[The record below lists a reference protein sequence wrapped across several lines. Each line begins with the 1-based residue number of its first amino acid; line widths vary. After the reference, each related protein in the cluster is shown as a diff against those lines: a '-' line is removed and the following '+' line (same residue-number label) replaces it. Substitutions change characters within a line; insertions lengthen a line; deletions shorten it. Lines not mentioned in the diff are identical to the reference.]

1 MTNID
6 STLFHKRYK
15 ELIYKEE
22 ESFLLSSAPLGQTPF
37 WKHWAEFT
45 ETLSL
50 SGRSEHTI
58 ANVHSS
64 LRMLIIHGGLST
76 FELWQDKTALFRKF
90 HELRKEKKWSPATF
104 NSHKKN
110 ANTYFIFLERRGLVS
125 ENPTRSIDKVKE
137 TKRNY
142 SLPSTDEIGKFW
154 WYLHNCKT
162 SGHMIRKRNLLFFA
176 IIMVTGMRPKEA
188 LDMTLNNVK
197 HRDHL
202 TIQWIKMGGKPR
214 AYELE
219 QWTRDLMTD
228 YIREVATLGRSKELD
243 TSLFLGSD
251 KGSKWTYSWVRK
263 FLDRSNEVLN
273 FEGKLTCY
281 SFRRYCATELFKSKI
296 PLEQIAKY
304 LGHSRTSTTLW
315 YVQGIPGINTEAQS
329 IMSKLICTSI
339 IPSPIVSTQEY

>member
-1 MTNID
+1 MHSLNTR
-6 STLFHKRYK
+6 FHKRYT
-15 ELIYKEE
+15 ELLSEE
-22 ESFLLSSAPLGQTPF
+22 EIISLQDTIPSDHTPL
-37 WKHWAEFT
+37 WRDWDKFT

-58 ANVHSS
+58 SNVHSS

-76 FELWQDKTALFRKF
+76 FESWQDKTILFRKF

-110 ANTYFIFLERRGLVS
+110 ANTYFIFLERRGLVG

-142 SLPSTDEIGKFW
+142 ALPSIDEIGKFW

-162 SGHMIRKRNLLFFA
+162 SGRIVRKRNLLFFS

-188 LDMTLNNVK
+188 LDMTLSNVK
-197 HRDHL
+197 NRDHL

-228 YIREVATLGRSKELD
+228 YIREVAAIGRSKELEVG
-243 TSLFLGSD
+243 LFLGST
-251 KGSKWTYSWVRK
+251 KGNKWTYSWVRK
-263 FLDRSNEVLN
+263 FLDRSNEVLG

-304 LGHSRTSTTLW
+304 LGHSRTATTLW

-329 IMSKLICTSI
+329 IMSKIICKSI
-339 IPSPIVSTQEY
+339 IPSPIASI